1 MTYSNTLKPYFHTI
15 RHRNVK
21 NRKTIITRCQS
32 GPNYAYS
39 DQTFEDVNTMLVKYF
54 TFRSVQYTIGQVY
67 ETDPSLMKLEF
78 NWLIDFANE
87 NKPSSGDPFI
97 EALYDA
103 GKPELA
109 NRIMTNRDGLMRQWI
124 HEITST
130 GGLDAGI
137 AMTKHNMDLSIKQ
150 LDKSLNLA
158 IEPSKSLDE
167 V

>member
-1 MTYSNTLKPYFHTI
+1 MIKAHVLTNRNLLLSPRVKLSKRNKIIRNT
-15 RHRNVK
+15 
-21 NRKTIITRCQS
+21 S
-32 GPNYAYS
+32 DSDYS
-39 DQTFEDVNTMLVKYF
+39 DQTFEDVNSMLVKYF
-54 TFRSVQYTIGQVY
+54 TFRSVQYTMGQVY
-67 ETDPSLMKLEF
+67 ALDTSLMKLEF
-78 NWLIDFANE
+78 NWLCDFANN

-97 EALYDA
+97 EALYEA

-158 IEPSKSLDE
+158 AEPSRSIDE

>member
-1 MTYSNTLKPYFHTI
+1 MVYRSLNTFTGTLSI
-15 RHRNVK
+15 
-21 NRKTIITRCQS
+21 NRVGKRKGIITRSESQ
-32 GPNYAYS
+32 PNYAYS
-39 DQTFEDVNTMLVKYF
+39 DQTFDDVNTMLVKYF
-54 TFRSVQYTIGQVY
+54 TFRSLQYTINQVY
-67 ETDPSLMKLEF
+67 ETDPSLMKQEF
-78 NWLIDFANE
+78 NWLIDFSNQ

-97 EALYDA
+97 EALYEA

-150 LDKSLNLA
+150 LDKSLNLS
-158 IEPSKSLDE
+158 IDPSKSVDE

>member
-1 MTYSNTLKPYFHTI
+1 MVYRSLNNNFTGILSI
-15 RHRNVK
+15 
-21 NRKTIITRCQS
+21 NRVGKRKRIITRSESQ
-32 GPNYAYS
+32 PNYACS
-39 DQTFEDVNTMLVKYF
+39 DQTFDDVNTMLVKYF
-54 TFRSVQYTIGQVY
+54 TFRSVQYTISQVY

-97 EALYDA
+97 EALYDS

-109 NRIMTNRDGLMRQWI
+109 NRIMANRDGLMRQWI

-158 IEPSKSLDE
+158 IEPSKSMDE

>member
-1 MTYSNTLKPYFHTI
+1 MVYRSLNNFTGSLFI
-15 RHRNVK
+15 
-21 NRKTIITRCQS
+21 NRVGKRKRIITRSESQ
-32 GPNYAYS
+32 PNYAYS
-39 DQTFEDVNTMLVKYF
+39 DQTFDDVNTMLVKYF
-54 TFRSVQYTIGQVY
+54 TFRSVQYTISQVY

-78 NWLIDFANE
+78 NWLVDFANE

-109 NRIMTNRDGLMRQWI
+109 NRIMTNRDGLMWQCI

-130 GGLDAGI
+130 GGLVEGV
-137 AMTKHNMDLSIKQ
+137 AMTKHDMDLSIKQ
-150 LDKSLNLA
+150 LDKSLNLS
-158 IEPSKSLDE
+158 IDPSKSVDE

>member
-1 MTYSNTLKPYFHTI
+1 MVYRSLNNFTGSLSI
-15 RHRNVK
+15 
-21 NRKTIITRCQS
+21 NRVDKRKRIITRSESQ
-32 GPNYAYS
+32 PNYAYS
-39 DQTFEDVNTMLVKYF
+39 DQTFDDVNTMLVKYF
-54 TFRSVQYTIGQVY
+54 TFRSVQYTINQVY

-97 EALYDA
+97 EALYDE

-109 NRIMTNRDGLMRQWI
+109 NRIMANRDGLMRQWI

-130 GGLDAGI
+130 GGLDAGV
-137 AMTKHNMDLSIKQ
+137 AMTKHNMDLSRKQ
-150 LDKSLNLA
+150 LDKSLNLS